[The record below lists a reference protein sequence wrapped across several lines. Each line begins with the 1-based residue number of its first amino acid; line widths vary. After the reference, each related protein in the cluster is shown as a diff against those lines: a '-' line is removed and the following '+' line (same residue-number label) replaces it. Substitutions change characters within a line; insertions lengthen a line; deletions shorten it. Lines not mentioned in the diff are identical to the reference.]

1 MAARIASLHVY
12 PVKSCR
18 GIDLQRSRVTA
29 TGLEWDRRWM
39 IVDGN
44 GRFVTQRETPR
55 LAGITTAIG
64 TTLRLAAAGLQDLV
78 IEPQHDGAR
87 REVRIWGDVV
97 VGVDAGDEA
106 ADWLLA
112 ALGAPL
118 RLVRID
124 EAARRDADPEFAG
137 PGPNPVA
144 FTDAYPFLVIS
155 KASLEDLNLRLPT
168 PLPMNRFR
176 PNIVIE
182 GVPAY
187 AEDALTVF
195 RFGPVAIRG
204 VKRCTRCVIT
214 TTDQDS
220 CIRDASQEPLRT
232 LKGYRY
238 DKALRGVVF
247 GQNCIIE
254 AGVGERLA
262 VGAELTIGS

>member
-1 MAARIASLHVY
+1 MAARIASLHIY

-18 GIDLQRSRVTA
+18 GIDLQRSRVTE
-29 TGLEWDRRWM
+29 TGFEWDRRWM
-39 IVDGN
+39 IIDGA

-64 TTLRLAAAGLQDLV
+64 TALRLSAAGLQELV
-78 IEPQHDGAR
+78 VERQHDGAR
-87 REVRIWGDVV
+87 REVRIWDDVV
-97 VGVDAGDEA
+97 TGVDAGDEA

-112 ALGAPL
+112 ALGAPF

-124 EAARRDADPEFAG
+124 ESARRDADPRFAG
-137 PGPNPVA
+137 PGPNPVS

-155 KASLEDLNLRLPT
+155 QASLQDLNLRLPT

-187 AEDALTVF
+187 AEDAPTVF

-204 VKRCTRCVIT
+204 VKLCTRCAIT
-214 TTDQDS
+214 TTDQDT

-232 LKGYRY
+232 LKSYRY
-238 DKALRGVVF
+238 DRALKGVVF
-247 GQNCIIE
+247 GQNCVIE
-254 AGVGERLA
+254 AGVGEYLA
-262 VGAELTIGS
+262 VGAEMK